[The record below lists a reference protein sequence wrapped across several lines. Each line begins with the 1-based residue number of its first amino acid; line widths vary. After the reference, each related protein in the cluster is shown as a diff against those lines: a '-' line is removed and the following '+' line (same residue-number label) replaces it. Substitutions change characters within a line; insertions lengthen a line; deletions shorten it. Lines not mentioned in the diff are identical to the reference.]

1 MHHKYNTEAFI
12 LKSLQRKDADKI
24 YFLFTEDF
32 GLIRAGATGVRFL
45 KSKLR
50 YHLSDFN
57 CLSVSL
63 VRGREY
69 WRIVG
74 AEHSINFI
82 NDPVRANELEASS
95 TSNGTRKINQE
106 IINFSGKIFSLVLRL
121 VHGEEKNKELFLAI
135 KGSLK
140 NVREKGITPG
150 LECLSVARIMRSLGY
165 LKTKGFEGLFE
176 NHDYDENVIMLA
188 ESMRKEI
195 IKEVNKSLDET
206 HL

>member
-12 LKSLQRKDADKI
+12 LKSLHHKDADKI

-32 GLIRAGATGVRFL
+32 GLVKARATGVRLL

-63 VRGREY
+63 VRGKEY

-74 AEHSINFI
+74 AEHPAGFKN
-82 NDPVRANELEASS
+82 NK
-95 TSNGTRKINQE
+95 KINQK
-106 IINFSGKIFSLVLRL
+106 ILIFYAKIFSLVLRL
-121 VHGEEKNKELFLAI
+121 VHGEEKNKELFFAI
-135 KGSLK
+135 KGSFLK
-140 NVREKGITPG
+140 AEDSGITIG
-150 LECLSVARIMRSLGY
+150 LEYLTVARIMRSLGY
-165 LKTKGFEGLFE
+165 LKTDGFESLFE
-176 NHDYDENVIMLA
+176 SYDYSEKVVMIA
-188 ESMRKEI
+188 ESMSKKI
-195 IKEVNKSLDET
+195 IKEVNKSLNET